1 MQLLNLDLIQ
11 NSRGEQMNLPKT
23 YDPKQYEADIYTLW
37 EVNNSFVP
45 QGTGKPFS
53 IVMPPPNANG
63 NLHLGHSLIN
73 AVQDIL
79 IRYHRMKGDRTIY
92 IPGADHAGF
101 ETWVVYER
109 HLEKEGK
116 TRFDF
121 TRDQLYSQTWEFVA
135 KNRGNM
141 EIQLRE
147 LGASCDW
154 SKLVFT
160 LDKAVVDVAYD
171 TFNKMWQDGLIYRGE
186 RLVSYCTKHQTSFA
200 DIEVEYKDE
209 KSKIWEIRYPE
220 VEGNGEIIVATTR
233 PETMLGDV
241 AVAVN
246 PTDERYK
253 QMVGKH
259 VTVPLIDKAI
269 PIIADDMV
277 DNEFGT
283 GAVKITPA
291 HDPNDFEVGE
301 RHNLPR
307 ISVVNFDGTMNDEAP
322 LKYQGMPV
330 SKAREAIVSDL
341 EAGGYLVSESD
352 YSHSVGHCYKCG
364 TVIQPLLKD
373 QWFIRVRPLADKA
386 IAAVEGGE
394 VKFTPENKG
403 RVLVNYLKNLKDW
416 NISRQIPWGIP
427 IPAFQNVDQPEDW
440 IFDTRVEQEEITI
453 DGKTYR
459 RDPDT
464 FDTWFSSGQWP
475 YVTTKYHDS
484 GELKEFFPN
493 SLMETGHDILFPW
506 VSRMIMLSLYR
517 EESIPFK
524 DVYLHGL
531 VLDPHGQKM
540 SKSKGNVVNPQDIM
554 QEYGSDALRMGIIA
568 ARSAGQ
574 NQAFGRDKV
583 IAGRNFANKL
593 WNIARYIEGVVGD
606 DFELRNPQP
615 QTPADHWIIRELDAA
630 ASQVA
635 SLLEEYRLAEAFETV
650 YHTIWDK
657 MADWYLEASKSALEP
672 SVMVW
677 ALEMCL
683 KIAHPFAPFVTET
696 IWQTLKWED
705 SQVITSPWPER
716 TEYHETQAEQFEQ
729 LQNIISETREV
740 LGIVGS
746 TDIAM
751 LTNTSQLVLANAEL
765 IRKLSRVGYVQTTE
779 EGSGLRLTSTHEHVW
794 LDLDQNQITTYTD
807 TLKKKLA
814 EIKNSIEALE
824 KRLSNKSYV
833 ANAPEALVVES
844 REELALKNT
853 QAEHL
858 RHQLKHL

>member
-1 MQLLNLDLIQ
+1 
-11 NSRGEQMNLPKT
+11 MNLPKA
-23 YDPKQYEADIYTLW
+23 YEPKQYEADIYTLW
-37 EVNNSFVP
+37 ESSNAFAP
-45 QGTGKPFS
+45 KGEGKPYS
-53 IVMPPPNANG
+53 IIMPPPNANG
-63 NLHLGHSLIN
+63 NLHLGHALMN
-73 AVQDIL
+73 AAEDIL

-109 HLEKEGK
+109 QLEKEGK
-116 TRFDF
+116 SRFDF
-121 TRDQLYSQTWEFVA
+121 SRDELYSQVWDFVA

-147 LGASCDW
+147 LGASADW

-160 LDKAVVDVAYD
+160 LDDAVTKTAYQ
-171 TFNKMWQDGLIYRGE
+171 TFKQLWDDKLIYRGE

-209 KSKIWEIRYPE
+209 KSKIWEISYPE
-220 VEGNGEIIVATTR
+220 VEGTGDIVVATTR

-241 AVAVN
+241 AIAVN

-253 QMVGKH
+253 HMVGKH
-259 VTVPLIDKAI
+259 VTIPLIDKAI
-269 PIIADDMV
+269 PVIADEMV

-307 ISVVNFDGTMNDEAP
+307 ISVIDFDGTMSEEAP
-322 LKYQGMPV
+322 LKYQKMTV
-330 SKAREAIVSDL
+330 TEAREAVLTDL
-341 EAGGYLVSESD
+341 EEAGRLVSETP

-364 TVIQPLLKD
+364 TPIQPLLKD

-386 IAAVEGGE
+386 ITAIEEGAIQ
-394 VKFTPENKG
+394 FTPENKG

-427 IPAFQNVDQPEDW
+427 IPAYQNTEDSEDW
-440 IFDTRVEQEEITI
+440 IFSEDVSEPEII
-453 DGKTYR
+453 KDGKTYT
-459 RDPDT
+459 RDADT

-475 YVTTKYHDS
+475 YITTKYHDS
-484 GELKEFFPN
+484 GELDEFFPN
-493 SLMETGHDILFPW
+493 AVMETGGDILFAW
-506 VSRMIMLSLYR
+506 VSRMVMLSLYR
-517 EESIPFK
+517 EDEVPFK
-524 DVYLHGL
+524 EVYLHGM

-540 SKSKGNVVNPQDIM
+540 SKSKGNVINPQEIM
-554 QEYGSDALRMGIIA
+554 EEFGSDALRMGIIA
-568 ARSAGQ
+568 SRSAGL

-583 IAGRNFANKL
+583 VAGRNFANKL

-606 DFELRNPQP
+606 DFELRTPQP
-615 QTPADHWIIRELDAA
+615 QSAADHWIIRELDAA
-630 ASQVA
+630 ASSVA
-635 SLLEEYRLAEAFETV
+635 ALLEEYRFAEAYETV
-650 YHTIWDK
+650 YHSVWDK
-657 MADWYLEASKSALEP
+657 MADWYLEASKTALEP

-705 SQVITSPWPER
+705 SQVITSPWPAR
-716 TEYHETQAEQFEQ
+716 TGYEQAQASQFEQ
-729 LQNIISETREV
+729 LQNLITETREV
-740 LGIVGS
+740 LGIIGS
-746 TDIAM
+746 RDIAL
-751 LTNTSQLVLANAEL
+751 LTNSSQLILENAEL
-765 IRKLSRVGYVQTTE
+765 IRKMARVGYVQTTE
-779 EGSGLRLTSTHEHVW
+779 EGSGVRLTSTHEHAW
-794 LDLDQNQITTYTD
+794 LDLDADQITKYTD
-807 TLKKKLA
+807 TLRKKLS
-814 EIKNSIEALE
+814 EIEDSVEALE
-824 KRLSNKSYV
+824 KRLSNESYV
-833 ANAPEALVVES
+833 KNAPEALVAES
-844 REELALKNT
+844 REELTHKNT